1 MESLVQAWPPVLEF
15 PRSGLC
21 SNKADF
27 FSEFVDFVS
36 LDPVWPLIKQ
46 ESSSEVVDQ
55 GMEPGL
61 GVGVGMWGC
70 VQSRIVRKVFK
81 GSCRW

>member
-1 MESLVQAWPPVLEF
+1 M
-15 PRSGLC
+15 
-21 SNKADF
+21 
-27 FSEFVDFVS
+27 S

-55 GMEPGL
+55 GIEPGL